1 MSINLN
7 SPTAIPSTNQTTQ
20 DTLQA
25 TVAMSVDSV
34 VDLTLSDAKKPHPCY
49 NVIYKGRRPICGI
62 KTQKEKILLINQ
74 VLVLNPT
81 SFLPASI
88 ASRQDVNEWFGKYNL
103 LTKTR
108 WNSEIVATAL
118 CDLDDFLTE
127 ASRDKKFSARN
138 SEPEAI
144 VDVLAYFEEAASMI
158 KSF

>member
-7 SPTAIPSTNQTTQ
+7 SPTAIPSTNQATQ

-88 ASRQDVNEWFGKYNL
+88 ASRQDVNEWL
-103 LTKTR
+103 QR
-108 WNSEIVATAL
+108 
-118 CDLDDFLTE
+118 
-127 ASRDKKFSARN
+127 
-138 SEPEAI
+138 
-144 VDVLAYFEEAASMI
+144 
-158 KSF
+158 